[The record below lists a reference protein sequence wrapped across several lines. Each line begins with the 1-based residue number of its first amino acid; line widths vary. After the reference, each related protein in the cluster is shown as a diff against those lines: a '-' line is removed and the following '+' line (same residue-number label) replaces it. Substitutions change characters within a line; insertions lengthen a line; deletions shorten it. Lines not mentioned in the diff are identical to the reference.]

1 MFMLSQRHINSLGQW
16 TSIYVHVV
24 TKAHQQPR
32 VVNIYICSCCHK
44 GTSIAQGSGHLHMFM
59 LSQRHINSLGQ
70 WTSIYVHVLTKAHR
84 QPRVVDIY
92 ICSCCH
98 KGTSIAQGS
107 EHLYM
112 FMLSQRHINSLG
124 QWTSIY
130 IHVLTKAHQQPRV
143 VDIYICSCPHKS
155 TTIAQGSGHLYMFMS
170 SQRHIDSSGEQTSIY
185 VHVLTKA
192 HQQPRVVDI
201 YICSCCHKGTSIAQG
216 SGHLYMFMSSQ
227 RHIDSLGQ
235 QTSIYV
241 HAVTKAHQQPRVVNI
256 YICSCCHKGTSIAQ
270 GSGHLYMFMS
280 SQRHINSLGQWTS
293 IYVHVVT
300 KAHQQ
305 PRVVDI
311 YICSCPHK
319 GTSIAQG
326 SGHLYMFMSSQ
337 KHINSLG
344 QWTSIYVH
352 VVTKAHQQPRV
363 VDIYICSCRHKSTS
377 IAQGSGHLYMFMS
390 SQKHINSLGQWT
402 SIYVHV
408 VTKAHQQPRVVDIY
422 ICSCLSQKLL
432 NSLGQWTSIY
442 VHVVT
447 KAHQQPRVVDIYIC
461 SCCHKGTSIA
471 QGSEHL
477 YMFMLSQ
484 RHINSLGQW
493 TSIYVHVVTKAHQQP
508 KVVNIYICSCCHKG
522 TSIAQ
527 GSGHLYMFMLSQRH
541 INSLGQWTS
550 IYVHVLTKAHRQP
563 RVVDI
568 YICSCCHKGTSIA
581 QGSEHLYMFMLSQRH
596 INSLGQWTSI
606 YIHVLTKAHQQPR
619 VVDIYICSCPHKSTT
634 IAQGSGHLYMFMSSQ
649 RHIDSL
655 GQQTSIYVH
664 VLTKAHKQPRVV
676 DIYICSCCHKG
687 TSIAQGSGHLY
698 MFMMSQRHINSLG
711 QWTSIYIHVVT
722 KAHQQ
727 PRVVDIYICSCPHK
741 STTIAQGSGH
751 LYMFMSS
758 QRHINSLGQ
767 WTSIYVHVVT
777 KAHQQPR
784 VVDIYICSCPHKG
797 TSIAQGSGHLHMFML
812 SQRHINNLG
821 QWTSIYVHVLTKAH
835 RQPRV
840 VDIYICSCCHKG
852 TSIAQDSGHLYM
864 FMLSQRHINSLRQ

>member
-1 MFMLSQRHINSLGQW
+1 MFMSSQKHNNSLGQW
-16 TSIYVHVV
+16 TSIYVHVL
-24 TKAHQQPR
+24 TKAHRQSR
-32 VVNIYICSCCHK
+32 GVDIYICSCPHK

-130 IHVLTKAHQQPRV
+130 
-143 VDIYICSCPHKS
+143 
-155 TTIAQGSGHLYMFMS
+155 
-170 SQRHIDSSGEQTSIY
+170 

-192 HQQPRVVDI
+192 D
-201 YICSCCHKGTSIAQG
+201 
-216 SGHLYMFMSSQ
+216 
-227 RHIDSLGQ
+227 
-235 QTSIYV
+235 
-241 HAVTKAHQQPRVVNI
+241 QQPRVVNI

-270 GSGHLYMFMS
+270 GSGHLYM
-280 SQRHINSLGQWTS
+280 LGCQTS
-293 IYVHVVT
+293 IYVH
-300 KAHQQ
+300 
-305 PRVVDI
+305 
-311 YICSCPHK
+311 
-319 GTSIAQG
+319 
-326 SGHLYMFMSSQ
+326 
-337 KHINSLG
+337 
-344 QWTSIYVH
+344 
-352 VVTKAHQQPRV
+352 HQQPRV

-422 ICSCLSQKLL
+422 ICSCVAQGSGNQYMFMSSSIAQGSGHLYMFMLSQKLL

-471 QGSEHL
+471 QGSGHL
-477 YMFMLSQ
+477 YMFMLSQRHINSLGYMLSQ

-527 GSGHLYMFMLSQRH
+527 GSGHLHMFMLSQRH

-563 RVVDI
+563 RVLDI

-664 VLTKAHKQPRVV
+664 VLTKAHKQLRVV

-687 TSIAQGSGHLY
+687 TSIAQGSEHLY

-711 QWTSIYIHVVT
+711 QWTSIYIHVLT

-758 QRHINSLGQ
+758 QRHFNSLGQ
-767 WTSIYVHVVT
+767 WTSTYVHVVT

>member
-1 MFMLSQRHINSLGQW
+1 MFMSSQRHID
-16 TSIYVHVV
+16 
-24 TKAHQQPR
+24 
-32 VVNIYICSCCHK
+32 
-44 GTSIAQGSGHLHMFM
+44 
-59 LSQRHINSLGQ
+59 SLGQ
-70 WTSIYVHVLTKAHR
+70 WTSIYVHVLTKAHQ
-84 QPRVVDIY
+84 QPSVVDIY

-130 IHVLTKAHQQPRV
+130 VHVVTKAHQQPTVVDIYICSCPRKGTSIAQGSGHLYMFMLSQRHINSLGQWTSIYVHVVTKAHQQPRV
-143 VDIYICSCPHKS
+143 VHNMFMLSQKHINSLGQWTSIYVPVLTKAHRQRKVVDIYICSCCHKGTSIAQGSGHLYMFMLSQRHINSLGQWTSIYVHVLTKAHQKPRVVNIYIFSCPHKSASIAQGSEHLYMFMLSQKHLNSLGQWTSTYVHVVTKAPQQPRVVDIHICSCPHKS
-155 TTIAQGSGHLYMFMS
+155 TSIAQGSGHLYMFMS
-170 SQRHIDSSGEQTSIY
+170 SQRHIDSLGQQTSIY

-235 QTSIYV
+235 WTSIYV
-241 HAVTKAHQQPRVVNI
+241 HVVTKAYQQPRVVNI

-293 IYVHVVT
+293 IYVHVLT

-311 YICSCPHK
+311 YICSCCHK

-363 VDIYICSCRHKSTS
+363 VDIYICSCPHKS
-377 IAQGSGHLYMFMS
+377 
-390 SQKHINSLGQWT
+390 
-402 SIYVHV
+402 
-408 VTKAHQQPRVVDIY
+408 
-422 ICSCLSQKLL
+422 
-432 NSLGQWTSIY
+432 
-442 VHVVT
+442 
-447 KAHQQPRVVDIYIC
+447 
-461 SCCHKGTSIA
+461 
-471 QGSEHL
+471 
-477 YMFMLSQ
+477 
-484 RHINSLGQW
+484 
-493 TSIYVHVVTKAHQQP
+493 
-508 KVVNIYICSCCHKG
+508 

-550 IYVHVLTKAHRQP
+550 IYVHVLTKAHQQP
-563 RVVDI
+563 RVADI

-581 QGSEHLYMFMLSQRH
+581 QG
-596 INSLGQWTSI
+596 I
-606 YIHVLTKAHQQPR
+606 
-619 VVDIYICSCPHKSTT
+619 
-634 IAQGSGHLYMFMSSQ
+634 
-649 RHIDSL
+649 
-655 GQQTSIYVH
+655 
-664 VLTKAHKQPRVV
+664 
-676 DIYICSCCHKG
+676 
-687 TSIAQGSGHLY
+687 
-698 MFMMSQRHINSLG
+698 
-711 QWTSIYIHVVT
+711 
-722 KAHQQ
+722 
-727 PRVVDIYICSCPHK
+727 
-741 STTIAQGSGH
+741 GH

-767 WTSIYVHVVT
+767 
-777 KAHQQPR
+777 
-784 VVDIYICSCPHKG
+784 
-797 TSIAQGSGHLHMFML
+797 
-812 SQRHINNLG
+812 
-821 QWTSIYVHVLTKAH
+821 
-835 RQPRV
+835 
-840 VDIYICSCCHKG
+840 
-852 TSIAQDSGHLYM
+852 
-864 FMLSQRHINSLRQ
+864 

>member
-1 MFMLSQRHINSLGQW
+1 
-16 TSIYVHVV
+16 
-24 TKAHQQPR
+24 
-32 VVNIYICSCCHK
+32 
-44 GTSIAQGSGHLHMFM
+44 
-59 LSQRHINSLGQ
+59 
-70 WTSIYVHVLTKAHR
+70 
-84 QPRVVDIY
+84 
-92 ICSCCH
+92 
-98 KGTSIAQGS
+98 
-107 EHLYM
+107 
-112 FMLSQRHINSLG
+112 
-124 QWTSIY
+124 
-130 IHVLTKAHQQPRV
+130 
-143 VDIYICSCPHKS
+143 
-155 TTIAQGSGHLYMFMS
+155 MFMS
-170 SQRHIDSSGEQTSIY
+170 SQ
-185 VHVLTKA
+185 K
-192 HQQPRVVDI
+192 
-201 YICSCCHKGTSIAQG
+201 
-216 SGHLYMFMSSQ
+216 
-227 RHIDSLGQ
+227 
-235 QTSIYV
+235 
-241 HAVTKAHQQPRVVNI
+241 
-256 YICSCCHKGTSIAQ
+256 
-270 GSGHLYMFMS
+270 
-280 SQRHINSLGQWTS
+280 HINSLGQWTS

-352 VVTKAHQQPRV
+352 VVTKAHQQPRI
-363 VDIYICSCRHKSTS
+363 VDIYICSCRHNSTS

-390 SQKHINSLGQWT
+390 SEKHINSLGQWK

-422 ICSCLSQKLL
+422 ICSCGLKSSSIAQGSGHLYMFMLSQKLL
-432 NSLGQWTSIY
+432 NSLEQWTSIY

-447 KAHQQPRVVDIYIC
+447 KAHQQPRVVNIYIC

-471 QGSEHL
+471 QGSGHL

-527 GSGHLYMFMLSQRH
+527 GSGHLHMFMLSQRH

-563 RVVDI
+563 RVLDI

-581 QGSEHLYMFMLSQRH
+581 LGSEHLYMFMLSQRH

-664 VLTKAHKQPRVV
+664 VLTKAHKQLRVV

-687 TSIAQGSGHLY
+687 TSIAQGSEHLY

-711 QWTSIYIHVVT
+711 QWTSIYIHVLT

-758 QRHINSLGQ
+758 QRHFNSLGQ
-767 WTSIYVHVVT
+767 WTSTYVHVVT

-864 FMLSQRHINSLRQ
+864 FMLSQKHINSLRQ